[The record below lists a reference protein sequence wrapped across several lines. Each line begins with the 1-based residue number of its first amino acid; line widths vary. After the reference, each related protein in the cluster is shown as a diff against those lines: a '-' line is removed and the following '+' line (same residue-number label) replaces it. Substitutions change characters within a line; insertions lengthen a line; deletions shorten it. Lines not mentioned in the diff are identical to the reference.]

1 MEIDDIISDKNLAR
15 LIFANLCDKDFN
27 GCSLVNKTWYHAVED
42 ARSYRTLELFADRLE
57 RLPKKARKQREV
69 LEKNIKSDATH
80 AREVVVYGYSSG
92 VYTPNQ
98 VYDSLFCPQIP
109 IRRLILRGRGGWNT
123 CHCPKQDST
132 FGEQYDTIESDDLT
146 NLEYIHITTKFEISS
161 CALLD
166 LISRSP
172 KLKVLK
178 FFGKIALHDHTE
190 KFSSK
195 RFYCDLDTFWWP
207 IPCKEHAS
215 TLTQI
220 VKRNE
225 NISTFYSNFE
235 TTCDLLSSECLPSLH
250 FLSLLMNEKWS
261 YKPGKY
267 KRAYKH
273 LHKTQYL
280 VQAKNVE
287 VLEIRS
293 LLPDIDCGDE
303 ATNADV
309 ERIYEEYLLSFWK
322 HVAKMPKLKYLAVY
336 GAWDL
341 DKVCREMAKHGMQV
355 EYLKINLTPSS
366 VVSAIEEGVDGP
378 FLSMVDSIKNL
389 RKLPKLRSLHYICC
403 ELLGSIDNKTA
414 LAFKELIDLIWVLDV
429 KTRFTD
435 DVEDLLTNI
444 MKRGY
449 QQGRLY
455 EITMRIEPKNQDNAS
470 IFTKRPLKFPSSS
483 VLKNKLLS
491 IADIESTERYGRS
504 SFDSIQ
510 IWSVRNIASTR
521 DESTFRKLKSSWD
534 FYNDKFHWD
543 LRFV

>member
-1 MEIDDIISDKNLAR
+1 MDIDCVISDKNLAR
-15 LIFANLCDKDFN
+15 LIFANLCDEDFN
-27 GCSLVNKTWYHAVED
+27 RCSLVNRTWYHAVED
-42 ARSYRTLELFADRLE
+42 ARSCRTLELFADRLE
-57 RLPKKARKQREV
+57 KLARKAEKQREA
-69 LEKNIKSDATH
+69 LKKNIKIDATY

-109 IRRLILRGRGGWNT
+109 IKRLILRGRGGWNT

-132 FGEQYDTIESDDLT
+132 FGEQYDTIKIDDLT

-178 FFGKIALHDHTE
+178 FFGNITLHDHTE
-190 KFSSK
+190 KFLSK
-195 RFYCDLDTFWWP
+195 RFYCDLDTLWWP
-207 IPCKEHAS
+207 FPYKEHTS

-220 VKRNE
+220 AKRNE
-225 NISTFYSNFE
+225 NINAFYSNFGI
-235 TTCDLLSSECLPSLH
+235 TCDLLSSECLPSLR

-261 YKPGKY
+261 YKPGRY
-267 KRAYKH
+267 KKAYKH

-287 VLEIRS
+287 ALEIRS

-366 VVSAIEEGVDGP
+366 VIHAIEEGVDGP
-378 FLSMVDSIKNL
+378 VLSMVDSIKNL

-403 ELLGSIDNKTA
+403 EKLGSIDTKTA
-414 LAFKELIDLIWVLDV
+414 LAFKELIDLIWVLDI
-429 KTRFTD
+429 KTFFTD
-435 DVEDLLTNI
+435 EVEDLLTNI

-455 EITMRIEPKNQDNAS
+455 KVNLRIEPKRLDNAG
-470 IFTKRPLKFPSSS
+470 IIMKRPLKFPSSS
-483 VLKNKLLS
+483 VLKNRLLS

-504 SFDSIQ
+504 SLESVQ
-510 IWSVRNIASTR
+510 IWGVRHMVSTR
-521 DESTFRKLKSSWD
+521 DESIFRKLKSSWD
-534 FYNDKFHWD
+534 FYNDKFYSD